1 MSFAEIYFG
10 VVGVVLAC
18 TGIALLVNF
27 RGLAR
32 RWESQ
37 VNALSAE
44 VNRLARLPW
53 PANPYVGP
61 TFRPAAGIFAVLLG
75 GVLVGL
81 VLIGAIR

>member
-10 VVGVVLAC
+10 VVGVVLAT

-32 RWESQ
+32 HWESQ

-53 PANPYVGP
+53 PANPFVGP
-61 TFRPAAGIFAVLLG
+61 EYAGTSQRGTGHRSRTFNKTSA
-75 GVLVGL
+75 
-81 VLIGAIR
+81 